1 MDKQTLRP
9 IVFEILK
16 KTPQTHFHA
25 IENDVRKLVDSYDR
39 GDVLTLQEILW
50 DLLVQGVL
58 APGKNSLNLN
68 LPFVHLTDYGAQCLD
83 DGRILAHDPDGYIE
97 RLIDLVNADV
107 DDFVL
112 QTTREALMVFAS
124 GSWMSSVI
132 LLARVAEFLFDQLAS
147 MLLGGSSAQDDD
159 IDRLGTSHRFSRS
172 QAETVIHILL
182 HRSLPSDQISSLE
195 PQLNGLLALLQYS
208 RHQDGAPRL
217 PHPSRDQVLGF
228 LLLLPEQCAFV
239 YHLMNNLEGDAA
251 AQEESD

>member
-9 IVFEILK
+9 VVFEILK

-50 DLLVQGVL
+50 ELLVQGVL

-68 LPFVHLTDYGAQCLD
+68 LPFVHLTDYGAQCLE
-83 DGRILAHDPDGYIE
+83 DGRILAHDPDAYIE
-97 RLIDLVNADV
+97 RFTRQIGPDI

-112 QTTREALMVFAS
+112 QTTREALIVFAS
-124 GSWMSSVI
+124 GSWVSSVI
-132 LLARVAEFLFDQLAS
+132 LLARVTEFLFDHLAS
-147 MLLGGSSAQDDD
+147 LLLSIPSHQGDD
-159 IDRLGTSHRFSRS
+159 IERLDAAHRFSRN
-172 QAETVIHILL
+172 QAEAVIHILL
-182 HRSLPSDQISSLE
+182 HRNLPSELISSLE

-208 RHQDGAPRL
+208 RHQDGAPRA
-217 PHPSRDQVLGF
+217 PQPSRDQVLGF

-239 YHLMNNLEGDAA
+239 YHVLNILEGKAA
-251 AQEESD
+251 S